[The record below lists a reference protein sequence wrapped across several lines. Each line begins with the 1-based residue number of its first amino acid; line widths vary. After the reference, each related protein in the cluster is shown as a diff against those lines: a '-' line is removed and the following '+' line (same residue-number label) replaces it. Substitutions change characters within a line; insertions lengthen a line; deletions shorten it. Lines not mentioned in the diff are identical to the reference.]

1 MIVLTGKD
9 CFPSLNCKTYI
20 LIYILTLFED
30 FLSRSNLAHKLL
42 LTKLH
47 KFQHK
52 KYLGHVKD
60 GIELKEIN
68 IPIDYDVIDALTL
81 IQEKLESPV
90 FLKKNQSF
98 DSNSLSSLST
108 SGMLESGASSFQET
122 LSMAEFDK
130 LSMKSQET
138 VNCLD
143 PSLPYSLM
151 LLGQLSHQL
160 EELKDGIEHIEN
172 GLKKVERQSHSH
184 KLKLHQTF

>member
-81 IQEKLESPV
+81 IQEKLESPA
-90 FLKKNQSF
+90 FLRKNQSF
-98 DSNSLSSLST
+98 DCNSLSSLSS
-108 SGMLESGASSFQET
+108 SGMLESGASSFHDT
-122 LSMAEFDK
+122 LSMIEIDK
-130 LSMKSQET
+130 MSIQSQESL
-138 VNCLD
+138 NDDCLE

-151 LLGQLSHQL
+151 LLDEFIHRL
-160 EELKDGIEHIEN
+160 EDLKEEIEHIETRN
-172 GLKKVERQSHSH
+172 EERLKTINQLLNK
-184 KLKLHQTF
+184 TT